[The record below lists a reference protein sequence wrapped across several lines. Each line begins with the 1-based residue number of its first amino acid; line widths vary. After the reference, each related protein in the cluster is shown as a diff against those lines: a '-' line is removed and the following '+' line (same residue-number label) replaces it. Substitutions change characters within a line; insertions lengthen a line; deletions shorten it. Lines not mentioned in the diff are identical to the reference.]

1 MICVDD
7 CIDSSKDS
15 GKLMISVLFVVAEV
29 IKKLVNN
36 PKFEVDICAKINSK
50 IDTVELET
58 EHKNLKNQPSLLTH
72 DGFYAHSLD
81 LVNTSDS
88 LELQHAVKR
97 LLRSCRGN
105 RE

>member
-58 EHKNLKNQPSLLTH
+58 EHKNLKNRLRH
-72 DGFYAHSLD
+72 
-81 LVNTSDS
+81 V
-88 LELQHAVKR
+88 LEAKNKLGQ
-97 LLRSCRGN
+97 
-105 RE
+105 